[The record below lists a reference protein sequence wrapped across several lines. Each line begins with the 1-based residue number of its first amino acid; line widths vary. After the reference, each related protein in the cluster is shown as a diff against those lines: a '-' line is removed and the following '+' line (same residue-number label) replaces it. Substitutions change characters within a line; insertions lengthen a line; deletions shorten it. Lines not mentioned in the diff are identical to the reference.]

1 LPLIEF
7 GFGLAGLLQAKG
19 AAIPVRHSLRGIA
32 ASNGSRIMR
41 FLSVNAARAAVR
53 GFAVAALLAT
63 PALAQD
69 ADHPANEKLKVA
81 CDLGFAPFCFKT
93 ATGET
98 TGFTYDMS
106 AALAKQLGRP
116 GVEVTDSNFSAI
128 FAGLFSKRYEMIPA
142 PTNITPERSQQM
154 LFSEPYMPT
163 GLGFLVKKGGKIT
176 NLEDLKGKA
185 VTVNNGS
192 ISDKWLTDNE
202 AKYGYTIQR
211 YNKNADAVQAVMIG
225 RAFANV
231 ADVPV
236 SRYVATQTPTAEV
249 AFVLDS
255 GRNFGIAFRK
265 EDAAFRAK
273 VEAALECIKTDGTL
287 AKIHEKWFGVKPDA
301 GSSMD
306 KVYPGVGAPDFEGYD
321 ATPHKA
327 TCQ

>member
-1 LPLIEF
+1 MKLKSIKPARIA
-7 GFGLAGLLQAKG
+7 LA
-19 AAIPVRHSLRGIA
+19 S
-32 ASNGSRIMR
+32 
-41 FLSVNAARAAVR
+41 
-53 GFAVAALLAT
+53 AALATFLAM
-63 PALAQD
+63 PAMAQD
-69 ADHPANEKLKVA
+69 ADHPKNEKLKVA

-93 ATGET
+93 STGET

-106 AALAKQLGRP
+106 AALAQKLGRP

-142 PTNITPERSQQM
+142 PTNITTERASQM

-163 GLGFLVKKGGKIT
+163 GLGFLVKKGGKIA
-176 NLEDLKGKA
+176 NIEELKGKA
-185 VTVNNGS
+185 LSVNNGS

-202 AKYGYTIQR
+202 AKYGFTIQR

-231 ADVPV
+231 ADAPV
-236 SRYVATQTPTAEV
+236 SRYVSTQTPTAEV
-249 AFVLDS
+249 AYVLDG

-265 EDAAFRAK
+265 EDTAFRAQ
-273 VEAALECIKTDGTL
+273 VEAALECIKADGTL

-301 GSSMD
+301 ASSMA
-306 KVYPGVGAPDFEGYD
+306 KVYPGIGAPDFEGYD

-327 TCQ
+327 ECK

>member
-1 LPLIEF
+1 M
-7 GFGLAGLLQAKG
+7 LA
-19 AAIPVRHSLRGIA
+19 
-32 ASNGSRIMR
+32 M
-41 FLSVNAARAAVR
+41 
-53 GFAVAALLAT
+53 
-63 PALAQD
+63 PAMAQD
-69 ADHPANEKLKVA
+69 ADHPQGEKLKVA

-93 ATGET
+93 PAGET

-106 AALAKQLGRP
+106 VALAKQLGRP
-116 GVEVTDSNFSAI
+116 GVDVTDSNFSAI

-142 PTNITPERSQQM
+142 PTNITAERAAQM

-176 NLEDLKGKA
+176 NLEELKGKA

-236 SRYVATQTPTAEV
+236 SRYVATQTPMAEV
-249 AFVLDS
+249 AFVFNS
-255 GRNFGIAFRK
+255 GNNFGIAFRK

-273 VEAALECIKTDGTL
+273 VEMALECIKTDGTL
-287 AKIHEKWFGVKPDA
+287 AKIHEKWFGVKPAAD
-301 GSSMD
+301 SSTA
-306 KVYPGVGAPDFEGYD
+306 KIYPGTGAPNFEGYD
-321 ATPHKA
+321 ATEHKA
-327 TCQ
+327 ACK